1 MIDIPLAERILSDHA
16 GYLLKAG
23 DIAIVKVDSLMA
35 TDATAPMAI
44 RAFKEMG
51 GVKLKNSRS
60 LSLIIDHVSPASTEK
75 IANLHQVMRDFAKE
89 FDCNFYEAGEGIGH
103 QLMVEK
109 GLIAAGDLVMGADSH
124 SCSYGALGAF
134 GTGVGATDLAAVM
147 LTGKSWMRVPKTRF
161 ISLEGQLQQGVSAK
175 DIALNLVRYFGSA
188 GAGYDS
194 LEFVGPG
201 IKSLDLAARLTIS
214 SMAVEMGAMAGLFAN
229 AGQETTKYEAEI
241 NINLNELSPQ
251 ISKPH
256 APENVVPLSDVLGK
270 SIQMAFIGTCTNGRL
285 TDLQQAALVLKGR
298 HIAPGVRLVIGP
310 ASREVLMAALAD
322 GTLATL
328 IEAGA
333 IIAPPGCGP
342 CVGNHLGIPGDGD
355 VVISSANR
363 NFKGRMGNAKA
374 EVYLASPATVAAS
387 ALAGILSD
395 PRTERIY

>member
-310 ASREVLMAALAD
+310 ASREVLLAALAD